1 MLNISS
7 WFLVEM
13 IYATIKQEVEEEIF
27 EPITTQGEGGGET
40 EQSIPEGMINKANH
54 ILKWE
59 VHPDIKGIV

>member
-1 MLNISS
+1 
-7 WFLVEM
+7 M
-13 IYATIKQEVEEEIF
+13 IYATVKQEDEEEIF

-54 ILKWE
+54 ILKEE